1 MYRTVDSKCCEFGY
15 ELLSVLP
22 LAYNQYVNG
31 QLESTISG
39 FDTKCFYFFSPNHTE
54 INNKRSWD
62 SVLQLKKEGFPNIEI
77 HKSELDW
84 SKFTPPPLKDHYQ
97 DKKITFD
104 RETIVIFNRY
114 NNEWGKDPINFLDIK
129 TLDTLFN
136 MLSDKYQ
143 IVYLN
148 LNHDDRYYDH
158 LPPLE
163 FNDKDVLLKYPNILT
178 FNKLFEMY
186 PGLSLN
192 DLQLRIFAGCSKF
205 ISSNGGQLIMSAY
218 FGGENIIF
226 SKKTR
231 ELDPNVN
238 SFYRWYHKLGG
249 GIFSHVNTYQSLIE
263 LVKQKWVDDKPIV
276 NILVRT
282 SGRPKFFK
290 RCVESIYLQDY
301 KNVNII
307 VGVDNQESK
316 KYVQPEKCRIVEYD
330 YTNYRFDIK
339 PFGIEYGNEF
349 IPNLYMNDLR
359 REVNG
364 GFILY
369 LDDDDQFVN
378 NKSLSKIVSNITSDD
393 EMVFWIVKFP
403 HRTVPNVKLL
413 GHEPQLTQVDTAG
426 FIHHHKYTVYW
437 EPYTN
442 GDYRVCKQLYNIIP
456 IKKYINEVLVESIRD
471 VRNGRGLKDDYIE
484 LKIEKKIPDE
494 VKQSVSNRKQVIKNN
509 KPIITNVTGK
519 VNRPI
524 DPNKILNPSENTH
537 NKKIKTNNVPTI
549 QKNINDK
556 SISNTTRQ
564 FLNVLPNRRLNL
576 PIINLSKK
584 GK

>member
-22 LAYNQYVNG
+22 LAYNQYING
-31 QLESTISG
+31 QLDATISA

-54 INNKRSWD
+54 VNVKRSWD
-62 SVLQLKKEGFPNIEI
+62 SVLELKRENFPNIDI

-84 SKFTPPPLKDHYQ
+84 SKFTPPPLKDYYQ

-114 NNEWGKDPINFLDIK
+114 NNEWGKDPINFLDTK

-136 MLSDKYQ
+136 MMSGKYQ

-163 FNDKDVLLKYPNILT
+163 FNDKDVLLKYPNVLT
-178 FNKLFEMY
+178 FTKLFNMY

-192 DLQLRIFAGCSKF
+192 ELQLRVFAGCSKF

-249 GIFSHVNTYQSLIE
+249 GIFSHVNNYQSLID
-263 LVKQKWVDDKPIV
+263 LVKHKWVDNKPIV
-276 NILVRT
+276 NILIRT

-290 RCVESIYLQDY
+290 KCIESIYSQDY

-307 VGVDNQESK
+307 VGVDDHESK
-316 KYVQPEKCRIVEYD
+316 KYVQPEKCRMIEY
-330 YTNYRFDIK
+330 NYNNYHFDIK
-339 PFGIEYGNEF
+339 PIGIEYGNEF
-349 IPNLYMNDLR
+349 IPNLYMNDLKK
-359 REVNG
+359 EVVR

-369 LDDDDQFVN
+369 LDDDDQFVTDS
-378 NKSLSKIVSNITSDD
+378 SLSKIMNNITSDD

-426 FIHHHKYTVYW
+426 FIYHHKYTVNW

-442 GDYRVCKQLYNIIP
+442 GDYRVCKQLYNIVP
-456 IKKYINEVLVESIRD
+456 IKKYISEVLVESLRD
-471 VRNGRGLKDDYIE
+471 VRNGRGLKDDYTE
-484 LKIEKKIPDE
+484 PKIEKKTSNE
-494 VKQSVSNRKQVIKNN
+494 VKVKISSRKEVIKNN
-509 KPIITNVTGK
+509 KPLITNVTG
-519 VNRPI
+519 RI
-524 DPNKILNPSENTH
+524 DRTNNPVEKMVLSEGVS
-537 NKKIKTNNVPTI
+537 NKKIKPDITTTKLNKP
-549 QKNINDK
+549 NDK
-556 SISNTTRQ
+556 SISNTSKQ
-564 FLNVLPNRRLNL
+564 FLKVLPNRRLNL
-576 PIINLSKK
+576 PVINLGKKSK
-584 GK
+584 